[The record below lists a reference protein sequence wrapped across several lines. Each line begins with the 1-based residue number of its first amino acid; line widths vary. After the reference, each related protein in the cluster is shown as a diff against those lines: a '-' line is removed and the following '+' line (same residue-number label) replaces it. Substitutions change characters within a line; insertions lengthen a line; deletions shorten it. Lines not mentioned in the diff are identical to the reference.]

1 MTQIQGRIKT
11 VVDYTEQNSALGVC
25 CKPDGTKESQLKSL
39 NQCNQLG
46 GKWVASSDINSVV
59 CPQPGER
66 GCCCSCSY
74 TTKNTG
80 TNNDWAHPDHYNI
93 VPIGRLGS
101 PNGLRNDISKCE
113 CEYLN
118 GNWSAGS
125 CPQGDSI
132 ESAVDRKIR
141 CATDGI
147 EERDDVR
154 WPFSCCS
161 CKEDSQGNLIR
172 DCTSVCSSADCVEL
186 QNVYYPAN
194 DNCAGE
200 YDIFR
205 ICDYSTLAGRE
216 PKLCSQSGPILP
228 GSVFDG
234 VIQRED
240 DGDDDVIPFTTPPPT
255 TPPPTTPPNTRDW
268 TPEDLDESLVYWIS
282 QDSIAE
288 FETTTDPL
296 SPIKNEARN
305 TRDENNLPFVPG
317 ANFGQTCKSLY
328 NHSSQVDNPNIPQV
342 KTTTVGN
349 KSNTK
354 VLVFDETGNGTSLK
368 KQVNADGAADLIFGN
383 FPYESSA
390 YYGCEDGTTI
400 TDGLRDVLVMAVT
413 INPLTYVD
421 INQEENLGVILGH
434 GARGQNESGGFVA
447 GHMHFGVNYSNTSVG
462 VYLSVGARNSVSE
475 KVITELNSKITESD
489 SGSNARISAG
499 MLRMGSTSSDISV
512 SPNSIG
518 TFIDGTKLEEK
529 QLENAAAYTATALRG
544 PLNTNLGAYKLKS
557 GRPTSDP
564 TQIDGIRQYISQSSA
579 VVEFIYVKA
588 TEENYYSTPCANQT
602 LGTDDL
608 GPRPILTDE
617 VRNKLEGY
625 FAHKYQIAS
634 QLPADHPYRSSPPKV
649 PVGGAGLTQ
658 TLTGPLNTDRR
669 ERTPLDYGQLLAE
682 SSDSSACC
690 TLNKTTN
697 KFECSMQ
704 GRAQCEARNGF
715 YSIPSETSGPILC
728 SDVKCPDAPT
738 VDARGNVIPPSI
750 KTSDLPEP
758 GSMYAGGV
766 YIGNFQPGVSTAYV
780 NLETGASVR
789 EKTVTL
795 DGPGQRRKWALI
807 VCPSDLGDEFGVQNL
822 VYQHT
827 STSEDIPQELTS
839 TYDGLFNT
847 FGDGGKKLP
856 PNTHLYRQIRNFN
869 RFGFSDWYL
878 PSVQELGYITAR
890 QRDLNFGI
898 NLARY
903 SQNQQ
908 KLSANEAYL
917 SSTRKKRTS
926 KNKRQLKY
934 PAANLVY
941 GMLIG
946 NKFGPLNGFTVLT
959 GLDNMFRVRLVR
971 RIYVED

>member
-11 VVDYTEQNSALGVC
+11 VVDYSEQNSALGVC

-39 NQCNQLG
+39 NECNQLG
-46 GKWVASSDINSVV
+46 GKWVASSNIDSVV

-80 TNNDWAHPDHYNI
+80 TDSDWTHPDHYNI
-93 VPIGRLGS
+93 IPIGRLGS
-101 PNGLRNDISKCE
+101 PNGLRGDISKCE

-125 CPQGDSI
+125 CPEGDSI
-132 ESAVDRKIR
+132 ESAIDRKTR

-161 CKEDSQGNLIR
+161 CKEDSEGNLIR

-216 PKLCSQSGPILP
+216 PKLCSQAGPILP
-228 GSVFDG
+228 GSVYDG
-234 VIQRED
+234 IIQQD
-240 DGDDDVIPFTTPPPT
+240 TTGDGDVIPFTTSPPT
-255 TPPPTTPPNTRDW
+255 DPPTAWLPSDLNTDLIGW
-268 TPEDLDESLVYWIS
+268 YIPEDISFNSSGWNNRSSRGGNFNLLGGLGQKPESLTGNSRIYLGKNEYDIG
-282 QDSIAE
+282 
-288 FETTTDPL
+288 FCNPL
-296 SPIKNEARN
+296 SEQLEPWENSGVRFNSFYYRGEQDPSATWAGDYDLNAYHYPFNPGFDFAVEKNKDYVVVAVHQSIFQSGIQPLKDPNDSSSEGFYLDNSDLDDGTILAIGRENLQNN
-305 TRDENNLPFVPG
+305 TNGPNYTSFKANHLITDSSSQTTAIAKVGPNVINNLGSSFS
-317 ANFGQTCKSLY
+317 QTET
-328 NHSSQVDNPNIPQV
+328 VIDPQPR
-342 KTTTVGN
+342 
-349 KSNTK
+349 
-354 VLVFDETGNGTSLK
+354 F
-368 KQVNADGAADLIFGN
+368 
-383 FPYESSA
+383 
-390 YYGCEDGTTI
+390 TI
-400 TDGLRDVLVMAVT
+400 WHMRQSKDVRDVT
-413 INPLTYVD
+413 INGDGTNLSSVPRHHMVIKQLGCNGQVISSSPRDYRFIPAGENEPVDYENRSSTVTIGSELLNLTTD
-421 INQEENLGVILGH
+421 SNRRGAHINLIELFVI
-434 GARGQNESGGFVA
+434 
-447 GHMHFGVNYSNTSVG
+447 
-462 VYLSVGARNSVSE
+462 
-475 KVITELNSKITESD
+475 K
-489 SGSNARISAG
+489 
-499 MLRMGSTSSDISV
+499 
-512 SPNSIG
+512 IG
-518 TFIDGTKLEEK
+518 T
-529 QLENAAAYTATALRG
+529 
-544 PLNTNLGAYKLKS
+544 
-557 GRPTSDP
+557 
-564 TQIDGIRQYISQSSA
+564 
-579 VVEFIYVKA
+579 A
-588 TEENYYSTPCANQT
+588 TEVIDPSTGNPAAETVQV
-602 LGTDDL
+602 LS
-608 GPRPILTDE
+608 DE
-617 VRNKLEGY
+617 VMENIISYLKT
-625 FAHKYQIAS
+625 KYVS
-634 QLPADHPYRSSPPKV
+634 FRPA
-649 PVGGAGLTQ
+649 GAGLPRSITA
-658 TLTGPLNTDRR
+658 PINI
-669 ERTPLDYGQLLAE
+669 ESNKEKTPLDYGQILAE
-682 SSDSSACC
+682 SPDSSACC

-728 SDVKCPDAPT
+728 SNVKCPDAPT
-738 VDARGNVIPPSI
+738 VDTRGNVIPPSI
-750 KTSDLPEP
+750 KSSDLPEP

-766 YIGNFQPGVSTAYV
+766 YIGNFQPGVSTALV
-780 NLETGASVR
+780 NLETGASVQ

-795 DGPGQRRKWALI
+795 DGPGQTRKWALI
-807 VCPSDLGDEFGVQNL
+807 ACPSDLGDEFGVHNL

-827 STSEDIPQELTS
+827 SASEDIPQELTS

-847 FGDGGKKLP
+847 FGDGEKKLA

-878 PSVQELGYITAR
+878 PSIQELGFITAR
-890 QRDLNFGI
+890 QKDLNFGV
-898 NLARY
+898 NLIRY

-926 KNKRQLKY
+926 ANKRQLKY

-959 GLDNMFRVRLVR
+959 GLDNIFRVRLVR